1 MKPIVALMVDSYKHS
16 HYKMLPEDT
25 GYTSFYIEAR
35 GGPTDFSIA
44 MGIQGLINNYFT
56 LAVTSEDVDYAES
69 VCKSQGI
76 CFNREGWDIIVD
88 ELEGNLPLRINAV
101 PEGTIV
107 PIKNAL
113 VTVTN
118 TDPRFGWL
126 PGLLETPVL
135 RSVWYPTTIATEC
148 RVIRNVIEEAL
159 ELTGNVAESPYKLVD
174 FGARGVSSHESAGI
188 GGMAHLT
195 SFDATD
201 TLEGVVYVMDNYKG
215 DIVGGSI
222 AAGEHSCITSWG
234 RDKEYQAYEYII
246 SQFPNQMVALPIDS
260 YDTFKAIEFLGT
272 LSNTIKEQG
281 TTLILRPDS
290 GDPVNMVTG
299 YLVVPFAG
307 VDNRYRDQY
316 LMSDAEFMGVV
327 EYAMEVFGFS
337 INEKGYKVLP
347 DHIRVIQGDGINVPA
362 ITEILKR
369 LELKCISASNISF
382 GRGGAGLQGVGR
394 DDQAFAMKCSA
405 IKAKDGH
412 GWNEVCKDPITDPG
426 KKSKVGVLGLR
437 RNNLGELFTSRLD
450 VSVWQEPASE
460 SAMVVV
466 FEDGEQFN
474 KLSFTEVRANS
485 NF

>member
-16 HYKMLPEDT
+16 HYKMLPEGT
-25 GYTSFYIEAR
+25 RYTSFYIEAR

-44 MGIQGLINNYFT
+44 MGTQGLVNNYFT
-56 LAVTSEDVDYAES
+56 LAVTADDVDYAEG
-69 VCKSQGI
+69 VCKAQGI
-76 CFNREGWDIIVD
+76 CFNRKGWDIIVN
-88 ELEGNLPLRINAV
+88 ELEGKLPLRINAV

-135 RSVWYPTTIATEC
+135 RSVWYPTTVATEC
-148 RVIRNVIEEAL
+148 RVIRDVIESYLEA
-159 ELTGNVAESPYKLVD
+159 TGDVAESPYKLVD

-195 SFDATD
+195 SFDTTD

-222 AAGEHSCITSWG
+222 AAGEHSCITSWA
-234 RDKEYQAYEYII
+234 RDKEFQAYEHII
-246 SQFPNQMVALPIDS
+246 KKFPNQMLALPIDS

-272 LSNTIKEQG
+272 LSDTIKDQG

-290 GDPVNMVTG
+290 GDPVTMVTG
-299 YLVVPFAG
+299 YSFCHFTGSQQAH
-307 VDNRYRDQY
+307 RTRAI
-316 LMSDAEFMGVV
+316 MSDAEFMGVV
-327 EYAMEVFGFS
+327 EYAMEVFGFYL
-337 INEKGYKVLP
+337 NEKGFKVLP
-347 DHIRVIQGDGINVPA
+347 DHIRVIQGDGINVPS
-362 ITEILKR
+362 ITEILDR
-369 LELKCISASNISF
+369 LVAKGISASNISF

-426 KKSKVGVLGLR
+426 KKSKVGVLDLR

-450 VSVWQEPASE
+450 VSVWQEPDSE

-474 KLSFTEVRANS
+474 KLSFAEVRANS